1 MAHREGH
8 FDSTTFKRLEDKFK
22 EDKSSGKYDLNYKSD
37 SSDRFSNL
45 PTFSFRGKNAYNEVV
60 GNTPSAP
67 YIKDQGTD
75 KKFPYLSSK
84 HHVGSVFNP
93 MESSIRDKDAMTIA
107 EERKATQDRMLEGD
121 FAKIKQGTRGSSYF
135 GDSFDR
141 LSEKQAKIAVARH
154 EYLTN
159 AASQGEEA
167 LYNALNTKRMVPNKN
182 GVMINAGSL
191 VNELFPMDKTKSATN
206 TGDGSYAANPGGQS
220 LKNINNF
227 TDLSKAAI
235 VAQDKSD
242 YYREYFRDLAN
253 KPLVSNYFDTR
264 GGE

>member
-67 YIKDQGTD
+67 YIKDQGTN

-121 FAKIKQGTRGSSYF
+121 FAEVTQGTRGSSYF
-135 GDSFDR
+135 GDNFNK

-167 LYNALNTKRMVPNKN
+167 LYNALNTERMVPNKK
-182 GVMINAGSL
+182 GTMIKADRL
-191 VNELFPMDKTKSATN
+191 VNELFPIGKTSTRN
-206 TGDGSYAANPGGQS
+206 TSDGSYAASPGGQS

-227 TDLSKAAI
+227 TDLSNAAI

-242 YYREYFRDLAN
+242 YYREYFGGLAN
-253 KPLVSNYFDTR
+253 KPLVNNYFDTR

>member
-8 FDSTTFKRLEDKFK
+8 FDSTTFKRLEDKFR

-135 GDSFDR
+135 GDSF
-141 LSEKQAKIAVARH
+141 
-154 EYLTN
+154 
-159 AASQGEEA
+159 G
-167 LYNALNTKRMVPNKN
+167 
-182 GVMINAGSL
+182 
-191 VNELFPMDKTKSATN
+191 DKM
-206 TGDGSYAANPGGQS
+206 
-220 LKNINNF
+220 
-227 TDLSKAAI
+227 TDFIL
-235 VAQDKSD
+235 
-242 YYREYFRDLAN
+242 
-253 KPLVSNYFDTR
+253 
-264 GGE
+264 